1 MCEIWQTKI
10 SETDET
16 AVFANLTDAKIRKI
30 SGKDE

>member
-16 AVFANLTDAKIRKI
+16 AVFANLTDAKIQK
-30 SGKDE
+30 KL